1 MEPKTETAVL
11 RPSKP
16 QLRAEMLLTLYLA
29 RHEKGGP
36 KFGMRDYAKLENVI
50 MCREPLTW

>member
-11 RPSKP
+11 RPSKRE
-16 QLRAEMLLTLYLA
+16 LRAFMLLKVYMEKNA
-29 RHEKGGP
+29 KGGP

>member
-1 MEPKTETAVL
+1 MEPKTETADL

-50 MCREPLTW
+50 LCREPLTW